1 MDDDTEHREDI
12 EGGEDTEGS
21 EAGVHIVKLRGLPFS
36 TKKQD
41 VVEFLS
47 GVNIRNGLDGKIV
60 FLYDCV
66 VGK

>member
-1 MDDDTEHREDI
+1 MDGDTEHRD
-12 EGGEDTEGS
+12 DTEGS

-47 GVNIRNGLDGKIV
+47 GVNIRNGLEGKFMI
-60 FLYDCV
+60 FLCGCV
-66 VGK
+66 V